1 MPVCAMAKIRLLKEF
16 AKNKPDI
23 EVENGANLMQSLLSA
38 GRPVASSCYGK
49 GICSKCRVK
58 IIEGAENLSKPNA
71 LEKLTRNNLAK
82 TSNALADDERL
93 SCQSRILDKIVVI
106 DTGYW

>member
-1 MPVCAMAKIRLLKEF
+1 MAKIRF
-16 AKNKPDI
+16 SKNLPAI
-23 EVENGANLMQSLLSA
+23 EVEDGANLMQSLLSA

-58 IIEGAENLSKPNA
+58 IIAGGENLSKPNA
-71 LEKLTRNNLAK
+71 LEKLTRGNLA
-82 TSNALADDERL
+82 TTRQALADDERL
-93 SCQSRILDKIVVI
+93 SCQSRLLKGEIEI

>member
-1 MPVCAMAKIRLLKEF
+1 MRQTMPTCAMAKIRFL
-16 AKNKPDI
+16 KNKPEID
-23 EVENGANLMQSLLSA
+23 VESGANLMQSLLSA

-58 IIEGAENLSKPNA
+58 VISGAENLSRPNA
-71 LEKLTRNNLAK
+71 LEKLTRTNLSK
-82 TSNALADDERL
+82 TSSALSEDERL
-93 SCQSRILDKIVVI
+93 SCQCRLINNDVTI

>member
-1 MPVCAMAKIRLLKEF
+1 MTYTMAKIRF
-16 AKNKPDI
+16 SKNKTEID
-23 EVENGANLMQSLLSA
+23 VENGANLMQSLLSA

-58 IIEGAENLSKPNA
+58 VISGAENLSRPNA

-82 TSNALADDERL
+82 TSSALAEDERL
-93 SCQSRILDKIVVI
+93 SCQSRLLGDEVVI

>member
-1 MPVCAMAKIRLLKEF
+1 
-16 AKNKPDI
+16 
-23 EVENGANLMQSLLSA
+23 MQSLLAA

-58 IIEGAENLSKPNA
+58 VLAGGENLSKPNV
-71 LEKLTRNNLAK
+71 LEKRLREKIGQSA
-82 TSNALADDERL
+82 NALTDDERL
-93 SCQSRILDKIVVI
+93 TCQTRILSAEVTI